1 MQHLPSNQCTPELL
15 KPIQRKLRLYSLSI
29 CGYPPVIH
37 RFASEKSVAGCGTF
51 RHSLLRGYANPY
63 QPGRTA
69 TRTLHRGAGS
79 DLPCHRSVAARRQC
93 LGAGPARLATAVRS
107 AGPAG
112 TGTPHCRIAACAQRR
127 SSRRLRVPPMSGT
140 CHGWAGHLQ
149 GLRLQSSDPPAY
161 RRNPSA
167 SSHAAA
173 CCFPAAWRAA
183 ARWLVSVQPKG
194 DCSGGGFAAQCPA

>member
-37 RFASEKSVAGCGTF
+37 RFASEKSVAGCGAF

-79 DLPCHRSVAARRQC
+79 GLPCHRSVAARRQC
-93 LGAGPARLATAVRS
+93 LGAGPARLATSIRS
-107 AGPAG
+107 VGPISS
-112 TGTPHCRIAACAQRR
+112 TPSHRITPSLPGSCTHGGEC
-127 SSRRLRVPPMSGT
+127 LPPMSGI
-140 CHGWAGHLQ
+140 CHDWAGHLQ
-149 GLRLQSSDPPAY
+149 GLRLQSSDSPVY

-173 CCFPAAWRAA
+173 CCFPSAWRAA
-183 ARWLVSVQPKG
+183 TRWLDAV
-194 DCSGGGFAAQCPA
+194 